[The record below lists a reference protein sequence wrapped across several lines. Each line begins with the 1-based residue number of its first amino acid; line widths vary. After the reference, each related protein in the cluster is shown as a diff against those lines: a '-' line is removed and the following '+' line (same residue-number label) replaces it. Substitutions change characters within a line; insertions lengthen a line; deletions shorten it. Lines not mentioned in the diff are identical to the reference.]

1 MISCPFAIFR
11 LRASSEA
18 DYEYLLD
25 SCLRPELFT
34 YFFVIIAPVFHRI
47 QDWTHGL
54 AQLT

>member
-25 SCLRPELFT
+25 QMHEE
-34 YFFVIIAPVFHRI
+34 
-47 QDWTHGL
+47 
-54 AQLT
+54 